1 MIVTGVLLAALLA
14 GCGGSSS
21 HLYSLEKTKACLQK
35 QPVRL
40 GGPLDFVASTATG
53 GALKVHTNDN
63 FLTIVFGKDVADANN
78 INAAYH
84 HFAAANVGVDDVLHQ
99 DENVVMLWHNHWS
112 QDELDMIG
120 GCLK

>member
-1 MIVTGVLLAALLA
+1 MIVTAVLVAAALA
-14 GCGGSSS
+14 GCGSSSS

-53 GALKVHTNDN
+53 GALRVHTKDN

-78 INAAYH
+78 INDAYH

-99 DENVVMLWHNHWS
+99 DQNVVMLWHKHWS
-112 QDELDMIG
+112 QDDLDKIS